1 MLQPRHNILVKPA
14 MVLTAIVCTG
24 ICCTIRSNPNSFL
37 HWPQVGTFSE
47 GGSFEDCKPCPF
59 GYTSEFGATS
69 REECHPVAQTCPVGQ
84 IAPPGAVSREQ
95 CGCIPGFGGE
105 CGWSYMPKFSGTGAP
120 GCYRLVVRMQACIGC
135 TRGRHK
141 HTCTVS
147 AGGVWWSGC
156 SGW

>member
-14 MVLTAIVCTG
+14 MVLTAIECTG
-24 ICCTIRSNPNSFL
+24 ICCAIRSNPNSFL

-105 CGWSYMPKFSGTGAP
+105 CDWSYVPNFQGQA
-120 GCYRLVVRMQACIGC
+120 RLAA
-135 TRGRHK
+135 TN
-141 HTCTVS
+141 
-147 AGGVWWSGC
+147 
-156 SGW
+156 